1 MKEENIKLTG
11 VWGQLRQW
19 RQGLKT
25 DISNKANTIG
35 VPVFVL
41 NLERRHDRREHM
53 LALLRGVGFSN
64 VTVVNAI
71 SYEQLDW
78 DSFQTVVLCSGP

>member
-1 MKEENIKLTG
+1 MQTCRGRKQISTQIFPTKNSN
-11 VWGQLRQW
+11 
-19 RQGLKT
+19 T
-25 DISNKANTIG
+25 DIFNKANTNG
-35 VPVFVL
+35 GPVFVL
-41 NLERRHDRREHM
+41 DLERRHDRREHM